1 VNWVFEP
8 KKILLTINEDES
20 SVKINENTNFI
31 RQITMCDL
39 EEIILRLECCAC
51 FMH

>member
-1 VNWVFEP
+1 MDWVFEP
-8 KKILLTINEDES
+8 KKILLTVNKDES
-20 SVKINENTNFI
+20 SAKINENIDLI

-39 EEIILRLECCAC
+39 EEILLRLERCAC